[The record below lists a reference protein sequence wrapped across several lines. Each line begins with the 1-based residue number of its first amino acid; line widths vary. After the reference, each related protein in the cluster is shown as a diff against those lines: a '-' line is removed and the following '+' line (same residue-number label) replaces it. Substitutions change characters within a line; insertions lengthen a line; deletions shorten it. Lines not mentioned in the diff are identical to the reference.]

1 MNAIKEAHYNLGIAY
16 LEAGQYDRAIP
27 EFEAAIKL
35 DANFIEG
42 HCALC
47 RAYLEQNE
55 LEKAGTAVKAALELD
70 GTHQP
75 ALLLHG
81 SITEAYHDKGK
92 TYLDDGRY
100 TEAVTAFQQAITL
113 DADLGAN
120 PQKSPLENTHIHAHL
135 GAAYIGMKAYQNAI
149 DALQNAIALDPDLV
163 DAHYHLGH
171 AYIEQ
176 GHSDK
181 AIPHL
186 ERAIAISPN
195 LKGAHYNLA
204 RAHRASGNLEAAT
217 HAVTETLRIDPN
229 YQPAHELANT
239 IKQAHYNS
247 GITYLNDERYS
258 EAVTA
263 FQSAIT
269 LDSDFTT
276 AYYNLGLTFLKM
288 ESYPRA
294 VDALQKT
301 ITLDPRHVAAH
312 HSLALAYLGQ
322 QELGQARDTATAALK
337 LDADYQPVI
346 SLLEAVDPSFTSPK
360 KQTRPEPEEPIQ
372 QARPTPSPV
381 KSSEQTTALDIPDAK
396 KHYER
401 GEAFLN
407 NKQYN
412 EAAAAF
418 KRSIKIDPNFA
429 DAHCG
434 LGIAYLE
441 IGALDDAKTAVEEA
455 SRLKANRQ
463 LVHELLTAIKRAER
477 SLHKPERWKKVLAY
491 ALVLGLVG
499 VAAYLIFFPN
509 GPKPERPILSIESS
523 LDAPYLMSG
532 RKENLTLTINN
543 SGGTAHNVKISL
555 EPENTTGLDYEP
567 PASIPIMGERGQ
579 ERIEIH
585 ITADQDIETR
595 EEPITIRLSTD
606 DGIEPVTQIFNLQIF
621 GTER

>member
-16 LEAGQYDRAIP
+16 LEAGQYSRAIP

-47 RAYLEQNE
+47 RAYLEQGE
-55 LEKAGTAVKAALELD
+55 LEKASSAVTTALELD
-70 GTHQP
+70 ATHQP
-75 ALLLHG
+75 TLLLHG
-81 SITEAYHDKGK
+81 TLTEAYHDKGK

-113 DADLGAN
+113 DADLGDN
-120 PQKSPLENTHIHAHL
+120 PQKSPLEKTHIHAHL

-163 DAHYHLGH
+163 DAHYNLGR

-195 LKGAHYNLA
+195 LKSAHYNLA

-217 HAVTETLRIDPN
+217 HAVTETLRIDPS
-229 YQPAHELANT
+229 YQPAHELANI
-239 IKQAHYNS
+239 IKQAHYNR

-258 EAVTA
+258 EAVTV

-269 LDSDFTT
+269 LDPDFTT
-276 AYYNLGLTFLKM
+276 AHYNLGLTFLKM

-301 ITLDPRHVAAH
+301 ITLDPTYVAAH

-322 QELGQARDTATAALK
+322 QELAKARDTAREALK
-337 LDADYQPVI
+337 LDADYQPII
-346 SLLEAVDPSFTSPK
+346 SLLEAIDPSFTSPAQ
-360 KQTRPEPEEPIQ
+360 QT
-372 QARPTPSPV
+372 RPTPSPV
-381 KSSEQTTALDIPDAK
+381 KSPEQTTALDIPDPK

-429 DAHCG
+429 DAYCG

-441 IGALDDAKTAVEEA
+441 IGALDDAKTAVEKA

-477 SLHKPERWKKVLAY
+477 SLHKRDRWKKGLAY
-491 ALVLGLVG
+491 AIVLGLVTLG
-499 VAAYLIFFPN
+499 IYIASQVWP
-509 GPKPERPILSIESS
+509 PERDLPSSPNFLIKPSLS
-523 LDAPYLMSG
+523 APYLLAG
-532 RKENLTLTINN
+532 KTETLTLIIKNT
-543 SGGTAHNVKISL
+543 GGTAHNIKINL
-555 EPENTTGLDYEP
+555 GLKNKAGLNYEL
-567 PASIPIMGERGQ
+567 PAPISIMGETGQ
-579 ERIEIH
+579 EEIKIRIR
-585 ITADQDIETR
+585 ADKNIKTR
-595 EEPITIRLSTD
+595 EEPVTIRLSTD
-606 DGIEPVTQIFNLQIF
+606 DRIEPVTKIFDLQIF
-621 GTER
+621 GTEQ